1 MAYIENR
8 IAEAERTILAE
19 LTRLD
24 LSQNEAKV
32 LFNLMIRKNLTVT
45 ELAAYTGIARTEV
58 YRYLESLLAKGVVH
72 TTFDRPQRYYAMPY
86 KDTIDQLVQIRM
98 SALRSVSEKKDD
110 VNKLIDSLMDS
121 VVQNTENESDAY
133 QVIIGEDALIAK
145 VVRMIAKAERE
156 VIMTVHHEE
165 LIMLNRHDVFAHM
178 RKLASKDIQVK
189 VKTSFERAQEI
200 VNIRGKGQQI
210 RVEKI
215 ASPLSLSCMIC
226 DDTEMVIFL
235 GRGKVAQQKAKVF
248 YTNSKLMV
256 AAFRIVIDRF

>member
-1 MAYIENR
+1 MAFIENR

-45 ELAAYTGIARTEV
+45 ELATHTGIARTEV
-58 YRYLESLLAKGVVH
+58 YRYLESLLSKGVVH

-110 VNKLIDSLMDS
+110 VNKLVDSLMNS
-121 VVQNTENESDAY
+121 VVQNAENENDAY

-156 VIMTVHHEE
+156 VVITVHHEE
-165 LIMLNRHDVFAHM
+165 LIMLNRHDVFVHL
-178 RKLASKDIQVK
+178 RKLASKGIQVK
-189 VKTSFERAQEI
+189 IKTSFERASEL
-200 VNIRGKGQQI
+200 VNAKGKGQI
-210 RVEKI
+210 SIERI
-215 ASPLSLSCMIC
+215 SAPLSLSCMIC
-226 DDTEMVIFL
+226 DEAEMVIFL
-235 GRGKVAQQKAKVF
+235 GKGKVAQQKAKVF

>member
-19 LTRLD
+19 LGRLD

-32 LFNLMIRKNLTVT
+32 LFNLMIRKNLTVA
-45 ELAAYTGIARTEV
+45 ELAGHTGIARTEV

-86 KDTIDQLVQIRM
+86 KETIDHLVQIKM
-98 SALRSVSEKKDD
+98 STLRSVSEKKDD
-110 VNKLIDSLMDS
+110 VNSIIDSLINS
-121 VVQNTENESDAY
+121 VVQNQEGENDAY

-156 VIMTVHHEE
+156 VAMTVHHEE
-165 LIMLNRHDVFAHM
+165 LVMLNNNDVFVHL
-178 RKLASKDIQVK
+178 RKLASKGVNVRI
-189 VKTSFERAQEI
+189 KTSYERASEI
-200 VNIRGKGQQI
+200 VKGKIQI
-210 RVEKI
+210 EKMT
-215 ASPLSLSCMIC
+215 APLSLDCMIC
-226 DDTEMVIFL
+226 DDRELVIFL
-235 GRGKVAQQKAKVF
+235 SKAKAGQQKAKVF

-256 AAFRIVIDRF
+256 AAFKIVIERF